1 MASESSNNDG
11 DGDGDDDYDFSFPIA
26 PGPYW
31 KLPSPSLVL
40 EYFTVLRVSTS
51 PAIDYV
57 LVVDTGSSL
66 TWIQCF
72 PCNKCYEQVAP
83 IFDPKRSATY
93 SVRYCNQHVSPCDGC
108 NDRGEC
114 TYNYVYGDGSYS
126 QGVIA
131 QEVYSVGDHMM
142 NLTIG
147 CAHNSSGTFNHSD
160 GILGLGRA
168 EFSFASQVDRRYGFK
183 KFSYCLVDKSMKE
196 VPVVSSIRF
205 GNDLLDLPS
214 DVVYTPIIQNP
225 DHYYINLTSIIVA
238 SKLITVHTSLPNGIM
253 VDSGALLSSFPRPL
267 YEAVRDPFRVAALR
281 LGWKPV
287 TYKYHDTCYDL
298 SSYTGG
304 IVTVKAPEV
313 ILYFAGDDEAAID
326 LKAENVLFNYAWV
339 EANFYCLAFRPN
351 LYEGFA
357 ILGNVQQQG
366 IRVVYD
372 NVEKV
377 IGWFDSLMNGTIT
390 DSDVTSRAIMLGVYG
405 LKDVEKCFSSS
416 TTFSG
421 GIGLIIR
428 NVAGTQQ
435 AARCIYL
442 TEIRSAE
449 QAECIGLWQAVRWEK
464 EQKLEKVHFEMDAKF
479 VVDAVNKNN
488 GAIDWRLH
496 NIVLDIK
503 HLFSVYFLEIVL
515 CSKIKK

>member
-11 DGDGDDDYDFSFPIA
+11 DGDYDFSFPIA

-31 KLPSPSLVL
+31 KLPSPALVL
-40 EYFTVLRVSTS
+40 EYFTVLRISTS

-72 PCNKCYEQVAP
+72 PCNECYEQVAP

-93 SVRYCNQHVSPCDGC
+93 SVRYCNQHESPCDGC

-160 GILGLGRA
+160 GILGLGRD
-168 EFSFASQVDRRYGFK
+168 EFSFPSQIDRKYGFK

-225 DHYYINLTSIIVA
+225 DHYYINLTSIRVA
-238 SKLITVHTSLPNGIM
+238 GKLITVHTSLPNGIM
-253 VDSGALLSSFPRPL
+253 VDSGALLTSFPQLL
-267 YEAVRDPFRVAALR
+267 YQAVRDPFRVAALR
-281 LGWKPV
+281 L
-287 TYKYHDTCYDL
+287 
-298 SSYTGG
+298 
-304 IVTVKAPEV
+304 
-313 ILYFAGDDEAAID
+313 
-326 LKAENVLFNYAWV
+326 
-339 EANFYCLAFRPN
+339 
-351 LYEGFA
+351 
-357 ILGNVQQQG
+357 
-366 IRVVYD
+366 
-372 NVEKV
+372 
-377 IGWFDSLMNGTIT
+377 
-390 DSDVTSRAIMLGVYG
+390 
-405 LKDVEKCFSSS
+405 
-416 TTFSG
+416 
-421 GIGLIIR
+421 
-428 NVAGTQQ
+428 
-435 AARCIYL
+435 
-442 TEIRSAE
+442 
-449 QAECIGLWQAVRWEK
+449 
-464 EQKLEKVHFEMDAKF
+464 
-479 VVDAVNKNN
+479 
-488 GAIDWRLH
+488 
-496 NIVLDIK
+496 
-503 HLFSVYFLEIVL
+503 
-515 CSKIKK
+515 